1 MQCEAARF
9 QVKEKDINIKRTSP
23 TERFLAGLPVQV
35 AKAFIFE
42 GKIRPIA
49 LEVSEEFLPV
59 KDEALLQRQFPNM
72 KTHLLVAAEEDLS
85 RTIHNVSDKR
95 IGVIFSGGP
104 ASGGNNVLSGILKA
118 LGRHNKLIGFENGP
132 NGLIKGEGL
141 LICSKKMK
149 EVINTGGFDYL
160 GSGRTKIDSPD
171 KFAAV
176 LRTVQKYCLDGIIIV
191 GGDDS
196 NTNAIELAEFLSEQ
210 HNSGTLAKP
219 CAVVG
224 VPKTIDGD
232 LQIKV
237 AEKNLLPISFG
248 FYTAARVYSKT
259 IGNLLTDA
267 ASMNKY
273 WFIYKVMGRAA
284 SHIALEIAL
293 QTRPHITLISEE
305 IAEKKLSLHDVV
317 SYMTSVVVNRAKK
330 GKPYGVGVIP
340 EGIIEFIPEMKK
352 LINELNKL
360 SARLM
365 TIKREL
371 AEAGILTANGFL
383 DERNVKKLEIKHGV
397 DNILAHP
404 QILGLDYQV
413 SEIDYIAREVELST
427 RVKKD
432 FIVSARELSEQSKK
446 LFLSLPDDIVEAML
460 LDRDDHGNL
469 KVSQI
474 PSEIL
479 LVRMMKERILDMQHD
494 PDYYEKSGELLFSS
508 ESERKNFLKF
518 AFAVQPGFLGY
529 EGRCGAPTRF
539 DADYSL
545 NLGLTAG
552 SLALG
557 GHTGYMA
564 SMINLSDGAQP
575 IGIPL
580 AALIHGEERKGVVKP
595 VIEKNLVT
603 LDSPAFQAY
612 VMNRDTWAEGDS
624 SRSPGAIQY
633 EGALAS
639 MMPLVVALNM
649 GIITMEELEEGKYPV
664 YRIGERRPVFL

>member
-1 MQCEAARF
+1 MHSKSAEF
-9 QVKEKDINIKRTSP
+9 QVKAKNINTKRTSP

-35 AKAFIFE
+35 AQDFIFDC
-42 GKIRPIA
+42 KIRPIA
-49 LEVSEEFLPV
+49 FQVSDETLPV
-59 KDEALLQRQFPNM
+59 KDEELLRKQFPNM
-72 KTHLLVAAEEDLS
+72 KTHLLVAADEEQS
-85 RTIHNVSDKR
+85 GKIHNCTGKQ

-118 LGRHNKLIGFENGP
+118 LGRYNKLIGFENGP
-132 NGLIKGEGL
+132 DGLIKGEGL
-141 LICSKKMK
+141 LVNSRKMK
-149 EVINTGGFDYL
+149 ELINTGGFDYL

-176 LRTVQKYCLDGIIIV
+176 LKTVKKYNLDGIIVV

-196 NTNAIELAEFLSEQ
+196 NTNAIELAEFLTQEFKT
-210 HNSGTLAKP
+210 GTLAKP
-219 CAVVG
+219 CTVVG

-232 LQIKV
+232 LQIEI
-237 AEKNLLPISFG
+237 AEKKLLPISFG

-267 ASMNKY
+267 SSMSKY
-273 WFIYKVMGRAA
+273 WFIYKVMGRSA
-284 SHIALEIAL
+284 SHIALEVAL

-305 IAEKKLSLHDVV
+305 IAERKLSLNDVV

-330 GKPYGVGVIP
+330 GRAYGVGVIP
-340 EGIIEFIPEMKK
+340 EGIIEFIPEMRK

-371 AEAGILTANGFL
+371 TEAGVLTASGDL
-383 DERNVKKLEIKHGV
+383 DEKNVKNLEEQYGM

-404 QILGLDYQV
+404 RVLGLDFQV
-413 SEIDYIAREVELST
+413 SEIDYVARETELST

-432 FIVSARELSEQSKK
+432 FIISARELSDQSKK
-446 LFLSLPDDIVEAML
+446 LFMSLPDDIVEAML

-474 PSEIL
+474 PSENL
-479 LVRMMKERILDMQHD
+479 LIKMMKERIKNMQHD
-494 PDYYEKSGELLFSS
+494 PERYEKSGELAFVN
-508 ESERKNFLKF
+508 EAEKKNFLKF
-518 AFAVQPGFLGY
+518 KFAVQPGFLGY

-564 SMINLSDGAQP
+564 SIINLSDGAQP

-595 VIEKNLVT
+595 VIEKNLVS
-603 LDSPAFQAY
+603 LDSPAFQTY
-612 VMNRDTWAEGDS
+612 VKNRDAWAKGDS

-633 EGALAS
+633 EGSLAS
-639 MMPLVVALNM
+639 MMPIGVALNM
-649 GIITMEELEEGKYPV
+649 GMITMEELEEGMYPV
-664 YRIGERRPVFL
+664 YKIGQRRPIFL

>member
-1 MQCEAARF
+1 MQGDAVEF
-9 QVKEKDINIKRTSP
+9 QVMDKEINTNRTSP
-23 TERFLAGLPVQV
+23 TERFLAELPVQV
-35 AKAFIFE
+35 AKAFLFE
-42 GKIRPIA
+42 GTIRPVA
-49 LEVSEEFLPV
+49 FAVSEEFLPV
-59 KDEALLQRQFPNM
+59 KDEALLHRQFPNM
-72 KTHLLVAAEEDLS
+72 KTHLLVADTGEPSEEIQKLS
-85 RTIHNVSDKR
+85 GKQ

-118 LGRHNKLIGFENGP
+118 LGRYNKLIGFEKGP
-132 NGLIKGEGL
+132 DGLIKGEGL
-141 LICSKKMK
+141 LVNSKKMK
-149 EVINTGGFDYL
+149 ELINTGGFDYL

-176 LRTVQKYCLDGIIIV
+176 LQTVQKYSLDGIIIV

-210 HNSGTLAKP
+210 LNAGTLAQP

-232 LQIKV
+232 LQICV
-237 AEKNLLPISFG
+237 DGKNLLPISFG

-267 ASMNKY
+267 ASMGKY
-273 WFIYKVMGRAA
+273 WFFCKVMGRSA

-305 IAEKKLSLHDVV
+305 IAARKQSLHDVV
-317 SYMTSVVVNRAKK
+317 SYMVSVVVNRAKQ
-330 GKPYGVGVIP
+330 GKTYGVGVIP
-340 EGIIEFIPEMKK
+340 EGIIEFIPEMRK

-365 TIKREL
+365 TIKKAL
-371 AEAGILTANGFL
+371 TEAGILTHNGFL
-383 DERNVKKLEIKHGV
+383 DEQNVKELERKYGV
-397 DNILAHP
+397 DNILTNP
-404 QILGLDYQV
+404 LILGLEYQP
-413 SEIDYIAREVELST
+413 SEIAYVARETELST

-432 FIVSARELSEQSKK
+432 FIISARELSEESKK
-446 LFLSLPDDIVEAML
+446 LFMSLPDDIVEAML

-474 PSEIL
+474 PSENL
-479 LVRMMKERILDMQHD
+479 LLRMMKERIRDMQHN
-494 PDYYEKSGELLFSS
+494 PDHYEKAGELLFSG
-508 ESERKNFLKF
+508 EPERKNFLKF
-518 AFAVQPGFLGY
+518 AFTVQTTFLGY

-557 GHTGYMA
+557 GQTGYMA
-564 SMINLSDGAQP
+564 SMINLSTGSQP

-595 VIEKNLVT
+595 VIEKALVT

-612 VMNRDTWAEGDS
+612 VRNRDIWAEGNS

-633 EGALAS
+633 QGQLAA
-639 MMPLVVALNM
+639 MMPLVVALNL
-649 GIITMEELEEGKYPV
+649 GIISMEALDEGEYPT
-664 YRIGERRPVFL
+664 YNIGELRDIFL

>member
-1 MQCEAARF
+1 MHGKDVEF
-9 QVKEKDINIKRTSP
+9 QVKHKEINIRRTSP
-23 TERFLAGLPVQV
+23 TERFLAKLPVQV
-35 AKAFIFE
+35 AKAFLYE
-42 GKIRPIA
+42 GNIRPVA
-49 LEVSEEFLPV
+49 FTVSEESLPV
-59 KDEALLQRQFPNM
+59 KDEALLQRQFPYM
-72 KTHLLVAAEEDLS
+72 KTRLLVVGEEKAS
-85 RTIHNVSDKR
+85 REVQDVTGKQ

-118 LGRHNKLIGFENGP
+118 LGPHNTLIGFEKGP
-132 NGLIKGEGL
+132 DGLIRGEGL
-141 LICSKKMK
+141 LITSTAMK
-149 EVINTGGFDYL
+149 DLINTGGFDYL
-160 GSGRTKIDSPD
+160 GTGRTKIDSPE

-176 LRTVQKYCLDGIIIV
+176 LSTVQKYSLDGVIIV

-196 NTNAIELAEFLSEQ
+196 NTNAIELAEFFSEQ
-210 HNSGTLAKP
+210 HNAGILDKP

-232 LQIKV
+232 LQVHVGGKT
-237 AEKNLLPISFG
+237 LLPISFG

-267 ASMNKY
+267 ASQGKS
-273 WFIYKVMGRAA
+273 WFFYKVMGRSA
-284 SHIALEIAL
+284 SHISLEIAL

-305 IAEKKLSLHDVV
+305 IAAKNQSLHEIV
-317 SYMTSVVVNRAKK
+317 SYMAGVVANRAKQAK
-330 GKPYGVGVIP
+330 TYGVGVIP
-340 EGIIEFIPEMKK
+340 EGIIEFIPEMKT
-352 LINELNKL
+352 LIHELNKL

-365 TIKREL
+365 AIKRDL
-371 AEAGILTANGFL
+371 TEAGILAGNGFL
-383 DERNVKKLEIKHGV
+383 DEQKVKELGSRYGV
-397 DNILAHP
+397 DNILMHLH
-404 QILGLDYQV
+404 ILGLDYKI
-413 SEIDYIAREVELST
+413 SETDYVAREMELST

-432 FIVSARELSEQSKK
+432 FIISARELSDPSKE

-474 PSEIL
+474 PSENL
-479 LVRMMKERILDMQHD
+479 LVRMMKERILDMQQN
-494 PDYYEKSGELLFSS
+494 PDDYEKSGELHFAD
-508 ESERKNFLKF
+508 ETERKNFLKF
-518 AFAVQPGFLGY
+518 VFTVQTGFLGY

-557 GHTGYMA
+557 GQTGYMA
-564 SMINLSDGAQP
+564 SMINLSNGSQP

-580 AALIHGEERKGVVKP
+580 AALIHGEERKGAVKP
-595 VIEKNLVT
+595 VIAKALVT

-612 VMNRDTWAEGDS
+612 AGNRETWAEGDS

-633 EGALAS
+633 QGELAA

-649 GIITMEELEEGKYPV
+649 GLIAMEELENGKYPV
-664 YRIGERRPVFL
+664 YDIGEPMGIFS

>member
-1 MQCEAARF
+1 MQSKASEF
-9 QVKEKDINIKRTSP
+9 QVKAKDINTKRTSP
-23 TERFLAGLPVQV
+23 TEQFLAGLPVQV
-35 AKAFIFE
+35 AKSFLFD
-42 GKIRPIA
+42 GKIRPA
-49 LEVSEEFLPV
+49 AFEVSEELIPV
-59 KDEALLQRQFPNM
+59 KDEELLRRQFPKM
-72 KTHLLVAAEEDLS
+72 KRHLLVAADEELS
-85 RTIHNVSDKR
+85 GKIHNCTGKQ

-118 LGRHNKLIGFENGP
+118 LGRYNKLIGFENGP
-132 NGLIKGEGL
+132 NGLIRGEGL
-141 LICSKKMK
+141 LISSRKMK
-149 EVINTGGFDYL
+149 ELINTGGFDYL

-176 LRTVQKYCLDGIIIV
+176 LKTVQKYSLDGIIVV

-196 NTNAIELAEFLSEQ
+196 NTNAIELAEFLIEQ
-210 HNSGTLAKP
+210 HNAGTLARP

-232 LQIKV
+232 LQIRI
-237 AEKNLLPISFG
+237 ADKNLLPISFG

-267 ASMNKY
+267 ASMSKY

-305 IAEKKLSLHDVV
+305 IAARKLSLHDVV
-317 SYMTSVVVNRAKK
+317 SYMTSIVVNRAKK
-330 GKPYGVGVIP
+330 GKPYGVGVVP

-352 LINELNKL
+352 LISELNKL

-365 TIKREL
+365 TVKRDL
-371 AEAGILTANGFL
+371 TEAGILAASGYL
-383 DERNVKKLEIKHGV
+383 DAQNVRELESRYNV
-397 DNILAHP
+397 DNILAYP
-404 QILGLDYQV
+404 NLLGLDCQV
-413 SEIDYIAREVELST
+413 SEIDYVAREGELST

-474 PSEIL
+474 PSEHL
-479 LVRMMKERILDMQHD
+479 LTRMMKERIRDMQHD
-494 PDYYEKSGELLFSS
+494 PERYEKSGELAFADDT
-508 ESERKNFLKF
+508 ERKNFLKF

-564 SMINLSDGAQP
+564 SLINLSDGAQP

-595 VIEKNLVT
+595 VIEKNLVA

-612 VMNRDTWAEGDS
+612 VANRDAWAEGNS

-633 EGALAS
+633 EGPLAS

>member
-1 MQCEAARF
+1 MQGDSVEF
-9 QVKEKDINIKRTSP
+9 QVKDKEINIKRTSP
-23 TERFLAGLPVQV
+23 TERFLATLPVQV
-35 AKAFIFE
+35 AKAFLFE
-42 GKIRPIA
+42 GKIRPVA
-49 LEVSEEFLPV
+49 FTVSEESLPV
-59 KDEALLQRQFPNM
+59 KDEALLHRQFPNM
-72 KTHLLVAAEEDLS
+72 KTHLLVVGAEERSKKIQNLS
-85 RTIHNVSDKR
+85 GKQ

-118 LGRHNKLIGFENGP
+118 LGRYNKLIGFEKGP
-132 NGLIKGEGL
+132 DGLIKGEGL
-141 LICSKKMK
+141 LITGKKMK
-149 EVINTGGFDYL
+149 DLINTGGFDYL
-160 GSGRTKIDSPD
+160 GTGRTKIDSPE

-176 LRTVQKYCLDGIIIV
+176 LNTVQKYSLDGIIIV

-196 NTNAIELAEFLSEQ
+196 NTNAFELAEFLSEQ
-210 HNSGTLAKP
+210 HNAGILSKP

-232 LQIKV
+232 LQINVGGKT
-237 AEKNLLPISFG
+237 LLPISFG
-248 FYTAARVYSKT
+248 FYTASRVYSKT

-267 ASMNKY
+267 ASQGKS
-273 WFIYKVMGRAA
+273 WFFYKVMGRSA

-305 IAEKKLSLHDVV
+305 IAEKKQSLNDVV
-317 SYMTSVVVNRAKK
+317 SYMTGVVVNRAKQAK
-330 GKPYGVGVIP
+330 NYGVGVIP
-340 EGIIEFIPEMKK
+340 EGIIEFIPEMKI

-365 TIKREL
+365 TIKRDL
-371 AEAGILTANGFL
+371 TEAGILAENGFL
-383 DERNVKKLEIKHGV
+383 DEQKVKELESRYGV
-397 DNILAHP
+397 DNILNHLH
-404 QILGLDYQV
+404 ILRLEYKISETDYV
-413 SEIDYIAREVELST
+413 AREMELST

-432 FIVSARELSEQSKK
+432 FIISAQELSDASKE
-446 LFLSLPDDIVEAML
+446 LFMSLPDDIVEAML

-474 PSEIL
+474 PSENL
-479 LVRMMKERILDMQHD
+479 LVRMIRDRIRDMQHN
-494 PDYYEKSGELLFSS
+494 PDRYEKSGELQFSN
-508 ESERKNFLKF
+508 ETERKNFLKF
-518 AFAVQPGFLGY
+518 VFTVQTGFLGY

-539 DADYSL
+539 DADYSM

-557 GHTGYMA
+557 GQTGYMA
-564 SMINLSDGAQP
+564 SMINLSGGSQP

-595 VIEKNLVT
+595 VIEKALVT

-612 VMNRDTWAEGDS
+612 VRNRDTWAEGNS

-633 EGALAS
+633 QGELAA
-639 MMPLVVALNM
+639 MMPLVVALNT
-649 GIITMEELEEGKYPV
+649 GIITIEEIEDGKYPI
-664 YRIGERRPVFL
+664 YNIGERRDIFL

>member
-1 MQCEAARF
+1 MQGDAVEF
-9 QVKEKDINIKRTSP
+9 QVKDKEINTKRTSP
-23 TERFLAGLPVQV
+23 TERFLAELPVQV
-35 AKAFIFE
+35 AKAFLFE
-42 GKIRPIA
+42 GKIRPVA
-49 LEVSEEFLPV
+49 FTVSEESLPV

-72 KTHLLVAAEEDLS
+72 KRQLLVVGAEEPSEEIQNLS
-85 RTIHNVSDKR
+85 GRQ

-118 LGRHNKLIGFENGP
+118 LGRYNTLIGFEKGP
-132 NGLIKGEGL
+132 DGLIKGEGL
-141 LICSKKMK
+141 LISSKKMK
-149 EVINTGGFDYL
+149 QLINTGGFDYL
-160 GSGRTKIDSPD
+160 GTGRTKIDTPE

-176 LRTVQKYCLDGIIIV
+176 LKTVQKYSLDGIIIV

-210 HNSGTLAKP
+210 HNAGILAKP

-232 LQIKV
+232 LQINVGGKT
-237 AEKNLLPISFG
+237 LLPISFG

-267 ASMNKY
+267 ASQGKN
-273 WFIYKVMGRAA
+273 WFFYKVMGRSA
-284 SHIALEIAL
+284 SHIALEVAL
-293 QTRPHITLISEE
+293 QTRPHISLISEE
-305 IAEKKLSLHDVV
+305 IAAREQSLSDIVT
-317 SYMTSVVVNRAKK
+317 YMTGVVVHRAKN
-330 GKPYGVGVIP
+330 GKHYGVGVIP

-365 TIKREL
+365 TIKRAL
-371 AEAGILTANGFL
+371 TDAGLLTENGFL
-383 DERNVKKLEIKHGV
+383 GEQKVKELEEQYGV
-397 DNILAHP
+397 DNILTHP
-404 QILGLDYQV
+404 HILGLDYKI
-413 SEIDYIAREVELST
+413 SEIGFVAREQELST

-432 FIVSARELSEQSKK
+432 FIITAQELSDESRK
-446 LFLSLPDDIVEAML
+446 LFMSLPDDIVEAML
-460 LDRDDHGNL
+460 LDRDEHGNL

-474 PSEIL
+474 PSENL
-479 LVRMMKERILDMQHD
+479 LIRMMKERLRDMQQN
-494 PDYYEKSGELLFSS
+494 PKRYEESGDLILADDT
-508 ESERKNFLKF
+508 ERKNFLKF
-518 AFAVQPGFLGY
+518 VFAVQTGFLGY

-557 GHTGYMA
+557 GQTGYMA
-564 SMINLSDGAQP
+564 SMINLSSGAQP

-580 AALIHGEERKGVVKP
+580 AALIHGEERKGVIKP
-595 VIEKNLVT
+595 VIEKALIT

-612 VMNRDTWAEGDS
+612 VKNRDHWAEGNS

-633 EGALAS
+633 EGRLAA

-649 GIITMEELEEGKYPV
+649 KIITMGEIEAGKYPV
-664 YRIGERRPVFL
+664 YNIGERRDIFL

>member
-1 MQCEAARF
+1 MQGGAVEF
-9 QVKEKDINIKRTSP
+9 QVKDKEINIRRTSP
-23 TERFLAGLPVQV
+23 TERFLAELPVQV
-35 AKAFIFE
+35 AKAFLFE
-42 GKIRPIA
+42 GKIRPVA
-49 LEVSEEFLPV
+49 FTVSEESLPV

-72 KTHLLVAAEEDLS
+72 KTPLLVVGAEELS
-85 RTIHNVSDKR
+85 TKIQNLSGKQ

-118 LGRHNKLIGFENGP
+118 LGPDNTLIGFEKGP
-132 NGLIKGEGL
+132 DGLLKGEGL
-141 LICSKKMK
+141 LITSNKMK
-149 EVINTGGFDYL
+149 DLINTGGFDYL
-160 GSGRTKIDSPD
+160 GTGRTKIDSPE
-171 KFAAV
+171 KFAAA
-176 LRTVQKYCLDGIIIV
+176 LATVQKFRLDGIIIV

-210 HNSGTLAKP
+210 HKAGILAKP

-232 LQIKV
+232 LQITV
-237 AEKNLLPISFG
+237 AGKTLLPISFG
-248 FYTAARVYSKT
+248 FYTAARVYSKV

-267 ASMNKY
+267 ASQGKT
-273 WFIYKVMGRAA
+273 WFFYKVMGRSA

-293 QTRPHITLISEE
+293 QTRPHITIISEE
-305 IAEKKLSLHDVV
+305 IAEKKQSLNDVV
-317 SYMTSVVVNRAKK
+317 SYMTDVVINRAKQAK
-330 GKPYGVGVIP
+330 TCGVGVIP
-340 EGIIEFIPEMKK
+340 EGIIEFIPEMKM
-352 LINELNKL
+352 LIHQLNKL

-365 TIKREL
+365 TIKRDLTET
-371 AEAGILTANGFL
+371 GILAGNGSL
-383 DERNVKKLEIKHGV
+383 NEQKVKELECHYGV
-397 DNILAHP
+397 DSILKHL
-404 QILGLDYQV
+404 QILGLEYKISETDYV
-413 SEIDYIAREVELST
+413 AREMELST

-432 FIVSARELSEQSKK
+432 FIISAQELSDASKD
-446 LFLSLPDDIVEAML
+446 LFMSLPDDIVEAML

-474 PSEIL
+474 PSENL
-479 LVRMMKERILDMQHD
+479 LVRMMKDRIRDMQHN
-494 PDYYEKSGELLFSS
+494 PDLYEKSGELHFAN
-508 ESERKNFLKF
+508 ETEKQNFLKF
-518 AFAVQPGFLGY
+518 VFAMQTGFLGY

-557 GHTGYMA
+557 GQTGYMA
-564 SMINLSDGAQP
+564 SMINLCSGAQP

-580 AALIHGEERKGVVKP
+580 AALIHGEERKGVIKP
-595 VIEKNLVT
+595 VIEKALVK

-612 VMNRDTWAEGDS
+612 ADNRDTWADGNS

-633 EGALAS
+633 EGKLAA
-639 MMPLVVALNM
+639 MMPLVVALNI

-664 YRIGERRPVFL
+664 YNIGERRDIFA